1 MSKRILLAAPRGF
14 CAGVERA
21 IEIVER
27 AIEKFGAPVYVRHE
41 IVHNK
46 HVVQGL
52 RDQGAVFIDELDE
65 APSGSNVIFSAHG
78 VPEELFADAAS
89 RGLNVIDAACP
100 LVKKVHFAVKR
111 HAAQGRTVVLIG
123 HKGHPEVVGTMG
135 QLPEGSVVLVGSPDE
150 ARTLELPEGRDFAYT
165 TQTTLSVDETRD
177 IIDALRER
185 FPNIAG
191 PAKGDLCYATTNR
204 QAAVRGM
211 APEVDVLLV
220 IGSRTSSN
228 TSRLRELGQ
237 KLGIPSYLLDH
248 ADEVDAEWFREART
262 IGITSGASA
271 PESLVQG
278 LVERIQSLHPG
289 TTVTTW
295 EGIAENVHF
304 PIPKELAG

>member
-1 MSKRILLAAPRGF
+1 MTKRILLAAPRGF

-46 HVVQGL
+46 HVVNGL
-52 RDQGAVFIDELDE
+52 RDQGAVFIDDLDE
-65 APSGSNVIFSAHG
+65 APAGSNVIFSAHG
-78 VPEELFADAAS
+78 VPESIFSDAAS

-111 HAAQGRTVVLIG
+111 HATQGRTVILIG

-135 QLPEGSVVLVGSPDE
+135 QLPEGSVLLVGSPQE
-150 ARTLELPEGRDFAYT
+150 AMELELPEGESAAFT

-177 IIDALRER
+177 IIDALRQR
-185 FPNIAG
+185 FPNLAG

-211 APEVDVLLV
+211 ASEVDVLLV

-228 TSRLRELGQ
+228 TSRLRELGA
-237 KLGIPSYLLDH
+237 KLGIPSYLVDH
-248 ADEVDAEWFREART
+248 ADEADPAWFAEANT

-278 LVERIQSLHPG
+278 LVEHIQEIHPG
-289 TTVTTW
+289 TTVETW
-295 EGIAENVHF
+295 VGISENVHF
-304 PIPKELAG
+304 PIPRELV

>member
-1 MSKRILLAAPRGF
+1 MNKRILLAAPRGF

-27 AIEKFGAPVYVRHE
+27 ALEKFGAPVYVRHE

-46 HVVQGL
+46 HVVNDL
-52 RDQGAVFIDELDE
+52 RAKGAVFIDDLDG
-65 APSGSNVIFSAHG
+65 APAGSNVIFSAHG
-78 VPEELFADAAS
+78 VPESIFEAAAA
-89 RGLNVIDAACP
+89 RGLHVIDAACP

-111 HAAQGRTVVLIG
+111 HANQGRIVVLIG

-135 QLPEGSVVLVGSPDE
+135 QLPDGAVFLVGSAEE
-150 ARTLELPEGRDFAYT
+150 ARHIRLPEGRECSYT
-165 TQTTLSVDETRD
+165 TQTTLSVDETRE

-185 FPNIAG
+185 FPGITG
-191 PAKGDLCYATTNR
+191 PARGDLCYATGNR

-228 TSRLRELGQ
+228 TTRLRELGA
-237 KLGIPSYLLDH
+237 KLGIPSYLLDEAEE
-248 ADEVDAEWFREART
+248 ADPAWFEGAAT

-278 LVERIQSLHPG
+278 VVERIQSLHPG
-289 TTVTTW
+289 TTVETW
-295 EGIAENVHF
+295 QGVAENVHF
-304 PIPKELAG
+304 PIPRELSD